1 MLDAV
6 DVQKVAK
13 AFCRTNRDRPRTL
26 KESVLRGWHQR
37 TRVETFW
44 ALNDIS
50 FGVAPGTML
59 GIIGNNGA
67 GKSTLLRLIGGV
79 GVPDRGQITVRGRIG
94 ALLDLG
100 AGFHPDLTGSENVY
114 VNGAIA
120 GLTRREIEQRFEALV
135 AFAALERFIDSP
147 FRTYSSGMQMRLA
160 FSVAIHTDPEVLLID
175 EVLAVGDFAFQR
187 KCVERIAQFKAD
199 GCAILFVSHDT
210 TQIKQLCDKA
220 IWLRAGEIVARGV
233 PETVVDRYLSEAADE
248 TRRRTPTTQ
257 PALVTPDGA
266 TMQVRQNRFG
276 SLELQIVRVGLF
288 DSTGA
293 LVTELKSGAELY
305 VHIDY
310 RAPEPVPSPIF
321 GVYISREDNFNCV
334 NLSTAEAGLDLGPA
348 AREGRITLR
357 IDHLDL
363 TEGRY
368 FVDVG
373 VYERN
378 WSHAYDYHWHV
389 YPLTVRGSIG
399 KHGIVCPPHQWQAPL
414 ATPHPADKPGSR
426 TG

>member
-6 DVQKVAK
+6 DVENVAK
-13 AFCRTNRDRPRTL
+13 AFRRTNRLRPRTL
-26 KESVLRGWHQR
+26 KETLLRGWHQR
-37 TRVETFW
+37 ARSEIFW

-50 FGVAPGTML
+50 FTVAPGIML

-79 GVPDRGQITVRGRIG
+79 GIPDRGQITVRGRIG

-100 AGFHPDLTGSENVY
+100 AGFHPDLTGRENVY

-120 GLTRREIEQRFEALV
+120 GLTRREIDECFDPLV
-135 AFAALERFIDSP
+135 AFAGLERFIDSP

-160 FSVAIHTDPEVLLID
+160 FAVAIHTDPDVLLID

-187 KCVERIAQFKAD
+187 KCVERISLLKAN
-199 GCAILFVSHDT
+199 GCAVIFVSHDT

-220 IWLRAGEIVARGV
+220 IWLRAGQIAARGI
-233 PETVVDRYLSEAADE
+233 PETVVDRYLSEAAEE
-248 TRRRTPTTQ
+248 TRRRTPGDQ
-257 PALVTPDGA
+257 PALLTSSGA
-266 TMQVRQNRFG
+266 KVQVQQNRFG
-276 SLELQIVRVGLF
+276 SLELQITGVHLF
-288 DSTGA
+288 DSSGTPVA
-293 LVTELKSGAELY
+293 ELKSGAELY

-310 RAPEPVPSPIF
+310 RAPQPIPNPIF
-321 GVYISREDNFNCV
+321 GVYISREDNLDCV
-334 NLSTAEAGLDLGPA
+334 NLSTAETGFDTGQAEG
-348 AREGRITLR
+348 EGRISLR
-357 IDHLDL
+357 VDHLDL

-373 VYERN
+373 AYERN

-389 YPLTVRGSIG
+389 YPLTIRGSVG
-399 KHGIVCPPHQWQAPL
+399 KHGILCPPHQWSAPAPKCL
-414 ATPHPADKPGSR
+414 DSQTR
-426 TG
+426 